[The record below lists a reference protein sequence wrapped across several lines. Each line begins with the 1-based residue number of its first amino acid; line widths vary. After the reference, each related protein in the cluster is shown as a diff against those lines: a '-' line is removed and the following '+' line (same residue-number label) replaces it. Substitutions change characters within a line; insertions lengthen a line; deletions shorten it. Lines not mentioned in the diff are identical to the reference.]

1 MRGDKAAD
9 SWPDASIYRYRW
21 NCGIEVSRDR
31 EKGQFLARRLRH
43 VIKRYTPFRT
53 PTAFHGVPP
62 RSASHAEEKLSPC
75 RAAIYVYILTHE
87 YRETSDRRVCNLPLP
102 GFVPVVFIP
111 NFSFSTL
118 FPYDSSDPNVS
129 TNDRLRLF
137 FFINIFQY
145 LSLCYNFS

>member
-1 MRGDKAAD
+1 MTGRVHL
-9 SWPDASIYRYRW
+9 SI
-21 NCGIEVSRDR
+21 SMKLRDR
-31 EKGQFLARRLRH
+31 GIAIGQFLARRLRH

-102 GFVPVVFIP
+102 GFVPCRFHPQLFLLRAFSLRFLRSKCFDQRAITIILFYHLHFSIP
-111 NFSFSTL
+111 
-118 FPYDSSDPNVS
+118 
-129 TNDRLRLF
+129 
-137 FFINIFQY
+137 
-145 LSLCYNFS
+145 LSLL